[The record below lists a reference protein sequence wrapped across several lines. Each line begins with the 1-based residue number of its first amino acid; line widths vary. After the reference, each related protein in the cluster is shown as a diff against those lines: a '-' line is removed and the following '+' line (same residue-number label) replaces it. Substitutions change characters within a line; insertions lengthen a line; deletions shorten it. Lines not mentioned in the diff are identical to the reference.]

1 MKFPDRYGT
10 ASGGIHDLLEPAL
23 KMVQSGDVLEPEVGE
38 GGAVV
43 ALRRCDPAERAA
55 KSVVVVVVDEVG
67 ERRLGFKEAS
77 EALTIE
83 HLLLQDAP
91 ESLDLAV
98 DPGRADLGSQ
108 MLDVEVAQALAEAGS
123 MPGIQTTKGRP
134 LSLISWSG

>member
-98 DPGRADLGSQ
+98 GPGRADLGSQ

-134 LSLISWSG
+134 LSLPS